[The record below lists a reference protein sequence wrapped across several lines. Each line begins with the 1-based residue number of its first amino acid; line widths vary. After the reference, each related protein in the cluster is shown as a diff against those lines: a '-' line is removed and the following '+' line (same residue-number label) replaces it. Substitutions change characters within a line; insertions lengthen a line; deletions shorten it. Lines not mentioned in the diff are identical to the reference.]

1 MTTKTRR
8 RIHLGLGLAVFFAVQ
23 IPLALFTGL
32 KDSVPYLVFLSLWAL
47 VGTHLAG
54 ASAELPTDDD

>member
-1 MTTKTRR
+1 MTPTTRK
-8 RIHLGLGLAVFFAVQ
+8 RIHLALAVFFAIQ
-23 IPLALFTGL
+23 IPLALMTEL

-54 ASAELPTDDD
+54 ASAELPSEEK